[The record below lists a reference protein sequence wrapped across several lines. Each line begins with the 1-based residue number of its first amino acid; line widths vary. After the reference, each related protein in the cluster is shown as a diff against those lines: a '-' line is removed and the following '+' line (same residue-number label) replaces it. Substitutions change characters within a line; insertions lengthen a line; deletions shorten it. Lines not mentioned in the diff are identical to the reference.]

1 MAISPLNQL
10 LFDIFIF
17 SAVLITLYT
26 CNFYYL
32 VWLSRQQRKSSKVGV
47 LDDPLITIQLP
58 IYNEKYVATRLVDS
72 VCKMD
77 YPKNRMYIQ
86 VLDDSDD
93 DTSLKLEEL
102 VQKYKREGF
111 DIHHIRR
118 GSRKGYKAG
127 ALRHAMKFAKGDFVA
142 IFDADF
148 IIPTWF
154 LKKSNFI
161 LCERAN
167 WASSMQV
174 GACK

>member
-32 VWLSRQQRKSSKVGV
+32 VWLSRQHRKSSKVGV

-58 IYNEKYVATRLVDS
+58 IYNEKYVASRLIDA
-72 VCKMD
+72 VCNMD
-77 YPKNRMYIQ
+77 YPKEKLQIQ

-93 DTSLKLEEL
+93 DTSDKLDEL
-102 VQKYKREGF
+102 VQKYSKQGF
-111 DIHHIRR
+111 DIDHIRR

-127 ALRHAMKFAKGDFVA
+127 ALRYAMKFVKEVD
-142 IFDADF
+142 
-148 IIPTWF
+148 
-154 LKKSNFI
+154 
-161 LCERAN
+161 
-167 WASSMQV
+167 
-174 GACK
+174 